1 MKFEELKN
9 LYEKKKA
16 EYGEETF
23 KHISKL
29 LQEAKDLHKRDW
41 EKSRNQKEDHGQS
54 WRAFKGKNL
63 EKLVAYIIEDE
74 VQKLGLKVV
83 DGNRLERTKSENLT
97 EELDIVKRK
106 LLVDYGEFGCHLPD
120 VDIIIYDPKPNPN
133 DIEIIAVISI
143 KVTLRE
149 RIAQTGYWK
158 NKLSQ
163 GKTTKNIKV
172 FFITPDE
179 DKTLSFKDP
188 AKKGRAI
195 VEVDTDGGYVMSEE
209 KIVESNKVKK
219 FDKFL
224 IDLTNLVYAKRNKK

>member
-1 MKFEELKN
+1 MKFEDLIK

-29 LQEAKDLHKRDW
+29 LQEAKVLHKKDW
-41 EKSRNQKEDHGQS
+41 KKSRTRKGDYEQS

-74 VQKLGLKVV
+74 VKKLGLKVV
-83 DGNRLERTKSENLT
+83 DGNRLERTKSENLS
-97 EELDIVKRK
+97 EELDSVKRK
-106 LLVDYGEFGCHLPD
+106 LLVDYGEFGVHLPD
-120 VDIIIYDPKPNPN
+120 VDIIIYDPKPNPD
-133 DIEIIAVISI
+133 DIEIIAVIST

-158 NKLSQ
+158 IKLSQ
-163 GKTTKNIKV
+163 DENKKNINV

-179 DKTLSFKDP
+179 DKTLSFKTP

-195 VEVDTDGGYVMSEE
+195 VEVDTDGVYVMSEE
-209 KIVESNKVKK
+209 EIQESNIVKK
-219 FDKFL
+219 FDKFF
-224 IDLTNLVYAKRNKK
+224 IDLKNLVYAKRNKK

>member
-1 MKFEELKN
+1 MKFEDLKN
-9 LYEKKKA
+9 LYEKKKD

-29 LQEAKDLHKRDW
+29 LQEAKDLHRKDW
-41 EKSRNQKEDHGQS
+41 EKSRTQKEDHEQS

-74 VQKLGLKVV
+74 VKKLGLKVV
-83 DGNRLERTKSENLT
+83 DGNSLERTKSENLT
-97 EELDIVKRK
+97 EELDSVKRK
-106 LLVDYGEFGCHLPD
+106 LLVDYGEFGVHLPD
-120 VDIIIYDPKPNPN
+120 VDIIIYDPKDN
-133 DIEIIAVISI
+133 EIIAVIST

-158 NKLSQ
+158 IKLSQ
-163 GKTTKNIKV
+163 DENKKNINV

-179 DKTLSFKDP
+179 DKTLRFKAP

-195 VEVDTDGGYVMSEE
+195 VEVDTDGVYVMSEE
-209 KIVESNKVKK
+209 EIEESNKVKK

-224 IDLTNLVYAKRNKK
+224 IDLKNLIYAKRNKK